1 MADTRLE
8 SPRSADQRTAKL
20 AGSSTSQAKNAAGPT
35 GQDFSSLLAS
45 LDSFVNMGLPSA
57 APMAGGVA
65 DEKLAQ
71 PELTEQDALL
81 AAGAH
86 APWMSLVGQTA
97 RLDTQGDTDL
107 RQGAATDFLSG
118 RSSLAQL
125 SHRQAVQVQEQGA
138 SAALESEKF
147 EINQPQSIAGKEQTA
162 INSDASVPLS
172 KNGSGQTHEAEQAAQ
187 ALDLA
192 EAAAEVKPEV
202 AAHKAQASQ
211 GVSLQG
217 MTAVQPQVMEGLK
230 DWLRAARSPLQDEES
245 MQAKPGAAQQ
255 SSEMQAAAAVVGAAM
270 GAAGAGM
277 QGGSQSGSDLPQNLA
292 GQEAGPSERE
302 QEVSEQVAFWV
313 HQKTQNAALSIQHE
327 GRPIQVQVQLQGQEA
342 HVRFAADDEQA
353 RQLLADGQAQLR
365 DLLQAQGL
373 SLSGVSVDAGGSQ
386 GQSNTGAEGDGAA
399 RAQARVARV
408 SVNAGDATGAEAVV
422 GRSAAQVSSK
432 GVDLFV

>member
-1 MADTRLE
+1 MADTRIE
-8 SPRSADQRTAKL
+8 SPRSAEQRTAKL

-65 DEKLAQ
+65 GEKLAQ

-147 EINQPQSIAGKEQTA
+147 ELNQPQSIAGKAQPA
-162 INSDASVPLS
+162 INSDASIPLS
-172 KNGSGQTHEAEQAAQ
+172 KNGSGQTHEAEQASQ

-230 DWLRAARSPLQDEES
+230 DWLRAARSPLQDEEG
-245 MQAKPGAAQQ
+245 MQAKPGVAQQ

-277 QGGSQSGSDLPQNLA
+277 QGGSQSGSDLSQNLA
-292 GQEAGPSERE
+292 GQDVGPSERE

-386 GQSNTGAEGDGAA
+386 GQSNTGAEGDGTA

>member
-1 MADTRLE
+1 MADTRIE
-8 SPRSADQRTAKL
+8 SPRSAEQRTAKL
-20 AGSSTSQAKNAAGPT
+20 AGSSTSQAKNTAGPT

-45 LDSFVNMGLPSA
+45 LDSFVNMGQPSV

-86 APWMSLVGQTA
+86 ASWMSLVGQTA

-118 RSSLAQL
+118 RGSLAQL

-147 EINQPQSIAGKEQTA
+147 ELNQPQSIAGKAQSA
-162 INSDASVPLS
+162 INSDASIPLS
-172 KNGSGQTHEAEQAAQ
+172 KNGSGQAHEAEQAAQ

-217 MTAVQPQVMEGLK
+217 MTAVQPQVLEGLK
-230 DWLRAARSPLQDEES
+230 DWLRAARSPLQDEEG

-373 SLSGVSVDAGGSQ
+373 SLSGVSVDAGDAQ
-386 GQSNTGAEGDGAA
+386 GRHGAEGRGEDAHRGPA
-399 RAQARVARV
+399 RAARV
-408 SVNAGDATGAEAVV
+408 SVKPAELTHTDAAGRNTARA
-422 GRSAAQVSSK
+422 SPS

>member
-1 MADTRLE
+1 MADTRIE
-8 SPRSADQRTAKL
+8 SPRSAEQRTAKL
-20 AGSSTSQAKNAAGPT
+20 AGSSTSQAKNAAGPI

-45 LDSFVNMGLPSA
+45 LDDLVNMGQPSA

-65 DEKLAQ
+65 GEKLAQ
-71 PELTEQDALL
+71 PDLTEQDALL
-81 AAGAH
+81 AAGAQ

-118 RSSLAQL
+118 RGSLAQL

-138 SAALESEKF
+138 SAALENEKF
-147 EINQPQSIAGKEQTA
+147 ELNQPQSIAGKAQPA
-162 INSDASVPLS
+162 IHSDASVPLS

-211 GVSLQG
+211 RVSLQG

-230 DWLRAARSPLQDEES
+230 DWLRAVRSPLQDEEG
-245 MQAKPGAAQQ
+245 MQAKPGAVQQ

-277 QGGSQSGSDLPQNLA
+277 QGGSQSGSDLSQNLA
-292 GQEAGPSERE
+292 GQDVGPSERE

-386 GQSNTGAEGDGAA
+386 GQSNTGAEGDGTA

-408 SVNAGDATGAEAVV
+408 SVNAGDTIGAEAVL
-422 GRSAAQVSSK
+422 GRSAAQVSSN

>member
-1 MADTRLE
+1 MADIRIE

-65 DEKLAQ
+65 GEKLAQ

-118 RSSLAQL
+118 RGSLAQL
-125 SHRQAVQVQEQGA
+125 SHRQAVQAQEQGA
-138 SAALESEKF
+138 SAALENEKF
-147 EINQPQSIAGKEQTA
+147 ELNQPQSIAGKAQSA

-192 EAAAEVKPEV
+192 EAVAEVKPEV
-202 AAHKAQASQ
+202 AAHKAQALQ

-217 MTAVQPQVMEGLK
+217 MTAMQPQVMEGLK
-230 DWLRAARSPLQDEES
+230 DWLRAARSPLQDEEG

-386 GQSNTGAEGDGAA
+386 GQSNTGAEGDGTA

-408 SVNAGDATGAEAVV
+408 SVNAGDTTGAEAVV

>member
-1 MADTRLE
+1 MADTRIE
-8 SPRSADQRTAKL
+8 SPRSAEQRTAKL

-138 SAALESEKF
+138 SAALENEKF
-147 EINQPQSIAGKEQTA
+147 EINQTQSVAGKAQSA
-162 INSDASVPLS
+162 INSDASVSLS

-230 DWLRAARSPLQDEES
+230 DWLRAARSPLQDEEG

-313 HQKTQNAALSIQHE
+313 HQKTQNAAISIQHE
-327 GRPIQVQVQLQGQEA
+327 GKPIQVQVQLNGQEA
-342 HVRFAADDEQA
+342 HVRFAADDAQA
-353 RQLLADGQAQLR
+353 CQLLADGQAQLR
-365 DLLQAQGL
+365 ELLQAQGL

>member
-1 MADTRLE
+1 MADTRIE
-8 SPRSADQRTAKL
+8 SPRSAEQRTAKL
-20 AGSSTSQAKNAAGPT
+20 AGSSTSQAKNAAGPI

-45 LDSFVNMGLPSA
+45 LDSLVNMGQPSA

-65 DEKLAQ
+65 GEKLAQ
-71 PELTEQDALL
+71 PDLTEQDALL

-118 RSSLAQL
+118 RGSLAQL
-125 SHRQAVQVQEQGA
+125 SHRQALQVQEQGA

-147 EINQPQSIAGKEQTA
+147 ELNQPQSIAGKAQPA
-162 INSDASVPLS
+162 IHSDASVPLS

-187 ALDLA
+187 EALDLA

-230 DWLRAARSPLQDEES
+230 DWLRAALSPLQDEEG

-277 QGGSQSGSDLPQNLA
+277 QGGSQSGSDLSQNLA

-327 GRPIQVQVQLQGQEA
+327 GRPIQVQVQLNGQEA

-373 SLSGVSVDAGGSQ
+373 SLSGISVDAGGAQ
-386 GQSNTGAEGDGAA
+386 GQPNAGAQGGEPSGT
-399 RAQARVARV
+399 QARVARV
-408 SVNAGDATGAEAVV
+408 SVNAADVAGAELV
-422 GRSAAQVSSK
+422 GRSAAQVSST